1 VIRPGNRSGA
11 GWSGGSRSNGH
22 RVHAARVAAVAAVVV
37 VLGFGVVAG
46 VLDLLVENRL
56 VVQVDARLTRHL
68 DEARLVPLG
77 HLPSGLSSDDDDD
90 AVPVFVWEVSS
101 RGRSQALVSG
111 APRLPAHRWL
121 PGHLDELTVGSTPFR
136 FDAVRDGNVILVD
149 GVSVAQ
155 ITSIRDD
162 LLISEA
168 ILAGVLLFAV
178 YLGAFAVGV
187 KASAPVEGV
196 RRRQAEFTADA
207 SHELRTPL
215 SVIEA
220 EVELALARPRSGPSY
235 RDTLGRV
242 AGEGR
247 RLRRIVDDL
256 LWLARVDTEDR
267 SGAPRRSAV
276 DAVARSCVDRF
287 QAVAA
292 GRRVSLTFD
301 GSGSPGLVIDA
312 APEWVD
318 RLVGVLVDNACKYAG
333 GGGAV
338 AVRVTARG
346 NRCVLQVD
354 DSGPGIPPAERSRVF
369 DRFHRAD
376 DASGGTGLGLAI
388 ADSVVR
394 RTHGR
399 WNVGDAPLGGARM
412 EVSWKAASGPV
423 HPSAAAGSESGRG
436 LDRLDESVGPD
447 ATPEG

>member
-1 VIRPGNRSGA
+1 MTRPERRS
-11 GWSGGSRSNGH
+11 RGH
-22 RVHAARVAAVAAVVV
+22 RVHAVRVAAVAAVVV
-37 VLGFGVVAG
+37 VLGFGIVAA
-46 VLDLLVENRL
+46 VLDLLVEHRL
-56 VVQVDARLTRHL
+56 EVQVDARLSQRL
-68 DEARLVPLG
+68 EEARLVPTDR
-77 HLPSGLSSDDDDD
+77 LPSGLPTDGDDDD
-90 AVPVFVWEVSS
+90 AAPVFVWEVSPAGG
-101 RGRSQALVSG
+101 GRALVPG
-111 APRLPAHRWL
+111 APRLPVRRWV
-121 PGHLDELTVGSTPFR
+121 PGHTDELTVGSTPFR
-136 FDAVRDGNVILVD
+136 FHAARDGNVVLVA
-149 GVSVAQ
+149 GASVAQ

-162 LLISEA
+162 LLVSEG
-168 ILAGVLLFAV
+168 ILAGVLLLAV

-187 KASAPVEGV
+187 KASAPVEEI
-196 RRRQAEFTADA
+196 RLRQAEFTADA

-220 EVELALARPRSGPSY
+220 EVELALSRPRTGSSY

-256 LWLARVDTEDR
+256 LWLARADTEDQ
-267 SGAPRRSAV
+267 STAPQRSAV

-301 GSGSPGLVIDA
+301 GSAVPGPVIDA

-318 RLVGVLVDNACKYAG
+318 RLVGVLVDNACKFAG
-333 GGGAV
+333 SGGAV
-338 AVRVTARG
+338 AVRVAARG

-399 WNVGDAPLGGARM
+399 WNVGDSPLGGTRM
-412 EVSWKAASGPV
+412 EVSWKAATGLV
-423 HPSAAAGSESGRG
+423 HPSAATGSESGRG
-436 LDRLDESVGPD
+436 LGGLDERVGPD
-447 ATPEG
+447 TTPEG

>member
-1 VIRPGNRSGA
+1 M
-11 GWSGGSRSNGH
+11 
-22 RVHAARVAAVAAVVV
+22 AAVLV
-37 VLGFGVVAG
+37 VLGFGVVAA
-46 VLDLLVENRL
+46 VLDLLVEHRL
-56 VVQVDARLTRHL
+56 EVQVDARLTRRL
-68 DEARLVPLG
+68 DEARLVPTDRLR
-77 HLPSGLSSDDDDD
+77 SGLPPDGDDG
-90 AVPVFVWEVSS
+90 AAPVFVWEVSPTG
-101 RGRSQALVSG
+101 RGRSLVPG
-111 APRLPAHRWL
+111 APRLPVRRWV
-121 PGHLDELTVGSTPFR
+121 PGRTDEATIGATPFR
-136 FDAVRDGNVILVD
+136 FHTTRDGNVVLVA
-149 GVSVAQ
+149 GVSAAQ
-155 ITSIRDD
+155 IVSIRDD
-162 LLISEA
+162 LLASEG
-168 ILAGVLLFAV
+168 ILAGVLLVAV

-187 KASAPVEGV
+187 KASAPVEEI

-220 EVELALARPRSGPSY
+220 EVELALSRPRTGPSY

-267 SGAPRRSAV
+267 SAVPQRSAV
-276 DAVARSCVDRF
+276 DAVARGCVDRF

-301 GSGSPGLVIDA
+301 GSSAPGSVIDA

-333 GGGAV
+333 SGGAV
-338 AVRVTARG
+338 AVRVIVRG

-376 DASGGTGLGLAI
+376 DAPGGTGLGLAI

-399 WNVGDAPLGGARM
+399 WNVGDSPLGGTRM
-412 EVSWKAASGPV
+412 EVSWKAATGLV
-423 HPSAAAGSESGRG
+423 HPSAVTGPDPGRG
-436 LDRLDESVGPD
+436 LDGVDAPVGPGT
-447 ATPEG
+447 TPEG

>member
-1 VIRPGNRSGA
+1 MIRSERRA
-11 GWSGGSRSNGH
+11 RGH
-22 RVHAARVAAVAAVVV
+22 RVHAVRVAAVAAVLV
-37 VLGFGVVAG
+37 VLGFGVVAA
-46 VLDLLVENRL
+46 VLDLLVEHRL
-56 VVQVDARLTRHL
+56 EVQVDARLTRRL
-68 DEARLVPLG
+68 DEARLVPTDRLR
-77 HLPSGLSSDDDDD
+77 SGLPPDGDDG
-90 AVPVFVWEVSS
+90 AAPVFVWEVSS
-101 RGRSQALVSG
+101 GRGRALVPG
-111 APRLPAHRWL
+111 APPL
-121 PGHLDELTVGSTPFR
+121 PGRRWVPGRTDEATIGATPFR
-136 FDAVRDGNVILVD
+136 FHTTRDGNVVLVA
-149 GVSVAQ
+149 GVSAAQ
-155 ITSIRDD
+155 IVSIRDD
-162 LLISEA
+162 LLASEG
-168 ILAGVLLFAV
+168 ILAGVLLVAV

-187 KASAPVEGV
+187 KASAPVEEI

-220 EVELALARPRSGPSY
+220 EVELALSRPRTGPSY

-267 SGAPRRSAV
+267 SAVPQRSAV
-276 DAVARSCVDRF
+276 DAVARGCVDRF

-301 GSGSPGLVIDA
+301 GSSAPGPVIDA

-333 GGGAV
+333 SGGAV
-338 AVRVTARG
+338 AVRVIARG

-376 DASGGTGLGLAI
+376 DAPGGTGLGLAI

-399 WNVGDAPLGGARM
+399 WNVGDSPLGGTRM
-412 EVSWKAASGPV
+412 EVSWKAATGLV
-423 HPSAAAGSESGRG
+423 HPSAATGPDPGHG
-436 LDRLDESVGPD
+436 LDGVDAPVGPGT
-447 ATPEG
+447 TPEG

>member
-1 VIRPGNRSGA
+1 MIRSERRA
-11 GWSGGSRSNGH
+11 RGH
-22 RVHAARVAAVAAVVV
+22 RVHAVRVAAVAAVLV
-37 VLGFGVVAG
+37 VLGFGVVAA
-46 VLDLLVENRL
+46 VLDLLVEHRL
-56 VVQVDARLTRHL
+56 EVQVDARLTRRL
-68 DEARLVPLG
+68 DEARLVPTDRLR
-77 HLPSGLSSDDDDD
+77 SGLPPDGDDG
-90 AVPVFVWEVSS
+90 AAPVFVWEVSPTG
-101 RGRSQALVSG
+101 RGRSLVPG
-111 APRLPAHRWL
+111 APRLPVRRWV
-121 PGHLDELTVGSTPFR
+121 PGRTDEATIGATPFR
-136 FDAVRDGNVILVD
+136 FHTTRDGNVVLVA
-149 GVSVAQ
+149 GVSAAQ
-155 ITSIRDD
+155 IVSIRDD
-162 LLISEA
+162 LLASEG
-168 ILAGVLLFAV
+168 ILAGVLLVAV

-187 KASAPVEGV
+187 KASAPVEEI

-220 EVELALARPRSGPSY
+220 EVELALSRPRTGPSY

-267 SGAPRRSAV
+267 SAVPQRSAV
-276 DAVARSCVDRF
+276 DAVARGCVDRF

-301 GSGSPGLVIDA
+301 GSSAPGSVIDA

-333 GGGAV
+333 SGGAV
-338 AVRVTARG
+338 AVRVIVRG

-376 DASGGTGLGLAI
+376 DAPGGTGLGLAI

-399 WNVGDAPLGGARM
+399 WNVGDSPLGGTRM
-412 EVSWKAASGPV
+412 EVSWKAATGLV
-423 HPSAAAGSESGRG
+423 HPSAVTGPDPGRG
-436 LDRLDESVGPD
+436 LDGVDAPVGPGT
-447 ATPEG
+447 TPEG